1 MSNIVSRML
10 NKCVNSVQIRLPQ
23 ACALC
28 GARTLGMALCPGCLA
43 DLPWLPPAHCPQC
56 ARPTPDSTPC
66 GSLCGPCLHH
76 PPAFSHTR
84 ASFLYGPPLD
94 GLIQQF
100 KYGKDLHL
108 ARFFATH
115 LAPLVTNRTIDL
127 IVPMPL
133 HPARLRERGFNQAV
147 EIARPLARELGMPIL
162 LDAAKRVR
170 NTPAQAGLAH
180 DARLKNIQGAFSCDA
195 RVAGKR
201 IALLDDVM
209 TTGASLN
216 ELARAVWA
224 AGAIEVEA
232 WVVARTP

>member
-1 MSNIVSRML
+1 MSNLLSKIL
-10 NKCVNSVQIRLPQ
+10 NKCANSVQSRLPQ

-28 GARTLGMALCPGCLA
+28 GARTLGTALCPGCLA
-43 DLPWLPPAHCPQC
+43 DLPWLPSTHCPQC
-56 ARPTPDSTPC
+56 ARPTPEGTP
-66 GSLCGPCLHH
+66 CGPCLRH

-94 GLIQQF
+94 GLIQHF

-115 LAPLVTNRTIDL
+115 LAPHVADSTAEL
-127 IVPMPL
+127 ILPMPL
-133 HPARLRERGFNQAV
+133 HPERLRERGFNQAV
-147 EIARPLARELGMPIL
+147 EIARPLARHLGLPL
-162 LDAAKRVR
+162 LIDAAQRQR
-170 NTPAQAGLAH
+170 NTPAQAGLDH
-180 DARLKNIQGAFSCDA
+180 DARLKNIKGAFTCDA

-201 IALLDDVM
+201 VALFDDVM

-216 ELARAVWA
+216 ELAQVALA
-224 AGAIEVEA
+224 AGAVEVEA